1 MYLTNPL
8 SAITF
13 FRNVYQHKS
22 YTRSLH
28 WLHDIQD
35 IVGLNK
41 EDCVP
46 VNSIQYH
53 HQILNH
59 VFLKHDK

>member
-13 FRNVYQHKS
+13 FRNVCQHKVI
-22 YTRSLH
+22 RSLH

-41 EDCVP
+41 VKT
-46 VNSIQYH
+46 V
-53 HQILNH
+53 L
-59 VFLKHDK
+59 

>member
-13 FRNVYQHKS
+13 FRNVCQHKS

-41 EDCVP
+41 EEDCVP
-46 VNSIQYH
+46 VNSNTITR
-53 HQILNH
+53 
-59 VFLKHDK
+59 F

>member
-13 FRNVYQHKS
+13 FRVYQHKS

-41 EDCVP
+41 E
-46 VNSIQYH
+46 
-53 HQILNH
+53 
-59 VFLKHDK
+59 